1 MTPVAPETDR
11 GPFRGIA
18 VSLTSMY
25 PELIHQMVLERMA
38 RFQRDA
44 DRYRQ
49 AREADVPPEQPV
61 PRAIELRLS
70 GCREEL
76 EHLARRR
83 GAVGRSTE

>member
-1 MTPVAPETDR
+1 
-11 GPFRGIA
+11 
-18 VSLTSMY
+18 MY

-49 AREADVPPEQPV
+49 ARDAQIRPPQPV
-61 PRAIELRLS
+61 PTAIELRLS
-70 GCREEL
+70 ACREEL
-76 EHLARRR
+76 ERLARRR